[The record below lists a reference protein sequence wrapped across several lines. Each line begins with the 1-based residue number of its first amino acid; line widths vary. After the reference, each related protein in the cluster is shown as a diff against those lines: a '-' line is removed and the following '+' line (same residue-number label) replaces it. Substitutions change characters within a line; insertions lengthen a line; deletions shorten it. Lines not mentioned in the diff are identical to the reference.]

1 MKKKYILLVLL
12 KKRNIKCKNGKYI
25 SFLFDNN
32 KMSLIIDI

>member
-1 MKKKYILLVLL
+1 MKKKYILLVLI
-12 KKRNIKCKNGKYI
+12 KKRNKCKNGKYI